1 MNGSDHQHTQKTT
14 STSTKKWSEYSSQ
27 YQRVKR
33 HQFSQDVL
41 TAVSLV
47 EDKNFETSQIEF
59 INKTGETIC
68 VQHDKAPTVKK
79 KTLEKSIVEK
89 TLYVKERFSVSN

>member
-41 TAVSLV
+41 TAISLV

-59 INKTGETIC
+59 INKETGETIC

-79 KTLEKSIVEK
+79 ENTGKK
-89 TLYVKERFSVSN
+89 YC